1 MRVVVA
7 CVAVLA
13 LLASGCGRMPATS
26 SVPPRSFAAAAK
38 EGFDVTKLRATERRL
53 SATPATHERAR
64 QVVPRAWVRESTRR
78 QISISGGYAYGYRWW
93 INTGRHGGFLAQG
106 HLGQTIEVFP
116 RLSLVI
122 VLTGVGAD
130 PRPLTRLLLD
140 AIES

>member
-38 EGFDVTKLRATERRL
+38 EGFDVTKLRAAERRL
-53 SATPATHERAR
+53 SATPQLTS
-64 QVVPRAWVRESTRR
+64 VLVM
-78 QISISGGYAYGYRWW
+78 
-93 INTGRHGGFLAQG
+93 RHG
-106 HLGQTIEVFP
+106 
-116 RLSLVI
+116 RL
-122 VLTGVGAD
+122 VLEAYYHGMGPDRPWSMYSMTKSVVSAH